1 MQLITNLWILISSVL
16 PVVSGAPPFERN
28 SAPVCYSDRHMS
40 ARNGDKAQFGTRRK
54 RKLARRERAQEL
66 KKELQAGRSPA
77 R

>member
-1 MQLITNLWILISSVL
+1 
-16 PVVSGAPPFERN
+16 
-28 SAPVCYSDRHMS
+28 MS